1 MPKDCCRENMGAY
14 EDLIERLRQTD
25 VMQQVLAALEK
36 EPVALLYAICKEY
49 EASNNPVPDHHL
61 PIVGYLKEVALR
73 TLLSGGLLERQPG
86 GRLSVYSY
94 TPTSDGIECYR
105 RLENEGWGRKQ

>member
-1 MPKDCCRENMGAY
+1 MGAY

-36 EPVALLYAICKEY
+36 EPVTLLYTICKEY
-49 EASNNPVPDHHL
+49 EASNEPVPDHHL
-61 PIVGYLKEVALR
+61 PVSGYLKEVAVR

-94 TPTSDGIECYR
+94 RPTSEGMECYR
-105 RLENEGWGRKQ
+105 RLVGDGWGRK

>member
-1 MPKDCCRENMGAY
+1 MGAY
-14 EDLIERLRQTD
+14 EELIERLRQTD
-25 VMQQVLAALEK
+25 VMSEVLAELEK
-36 EPVALLYAICKEY
+36 EPVRLLYAICKEH
-49 EASNNPVPDHHL
+49 EASNAPVPDHRL
-61 PIVGYLKEVALR
+61 TISGYLKEVALR

-105 RLENEGWGRKQ
+105 RLVNEGWRGK

>member
-1 MPKDCCRENMGAY
+1 MGAY

-36 EPVALLYAICKEY
+36 EPVTLLYAICKEY
-49 EASNNPVPDHHL
+49 EASNEPVPDHHL
-61 PIVGYLKEVALR
+61 PISGYLKEVAVR
-73 TLLSGGLLERQPG
+73 TLLSAGLLERQAG

-94 TPTSDGIECYR
+94 RPTSDGMECYR
-105 RLENEGWGRKQ
+105 RLVGDGWGLKQ

>member
-1 MPKDCCRENMGAY
+1 MGAY

-25 VMQQVLAALEK
+25 VMHDVLAALEK

-49 EASNNPVPDHHL
+49 EASNEPVPDHHL
-61 PIVGYLKEVALR
+61 AISGYLKEVALR

-86 GRLSVYSY
+86 GRLSLYCY
-94 TPTSDGIECYR
+94 RPTSDGIECYR
-105 RLENEGWGRKQ
+105 GLVSEGWGRK